1 MSSDA
6 GTLARITN
14 WEKMA
19 ENERK
24 TTLRVITKRNAQRLA
39 ALKAKE
45 AESADVAKDRVT
57 TSDSNAQAN
66 SNDPVKHGEL

>member
-1 MSSDA
+1 MSITTA

-19 ENERK
+19 EHERK

-45 AESADVAKDRVT
+45 AESRDAPKDQVT
-57 TSDSNAQAN
+57 TSDITQPNN
-66 SNDPVKHGEL
+66 GPVKHAEL